1 MVLWFILSLIG
12 LLCMVPLHFW
22 SVEHVKLET
31 RFGEKKGRKIGEFLG
46 MVSGWGFFLF
56 SIGLWFSP
64 QPYLGH
70 PLGFTLHSTILNSVY
85 RFSPIYLLSGI
96 TLLVPGIFFGVNG
109 VIETS
114 LKVSETHRA
123 EKVITSGVYS
133 RVRHPQ
139 YLAGMLSHLGVS
151 LLLSAYFSLLVT
163 PVIFIV
169 YILLSIKE
177 EKELINEFGEE
188 YIEYSKGVPFIIPSL

>member
-1 MVLWFILSLIG
+1 MLWFILSLMG
-12 LLCMVPLHFW
+12 LLFMVPLHFW
-22 SVEHVKLET
+22 SLEHVKLET
-31 RFGEKKGRKIGEFLG
+31 RFGEKNGRKIGEFLG
-46 MVSGWGFFLF
+46 IVSGWGFFLF

-64 QPYLGH
+64 QPSLGH
-70 PLGFTLHSTILNSVY
+70 PFGFTLHVTILKFVY
-85 RFSPIYLLSGI
+85 RFSPIYILTGI
-96 TLLVPGIFFGVNG
+96 IFLVPGIFFGVNG
-109 VIETS
+109 VRETS

-169 YILLSIKE
+169 YILLSRKE

-188 YIEYSKGVPFIIPSL
+188 YIVYAERVPFIIPNL